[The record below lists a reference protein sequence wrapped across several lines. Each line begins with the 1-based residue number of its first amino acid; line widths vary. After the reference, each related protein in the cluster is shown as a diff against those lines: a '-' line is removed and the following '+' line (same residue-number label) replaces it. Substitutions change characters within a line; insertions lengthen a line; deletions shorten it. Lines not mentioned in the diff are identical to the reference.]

1 MSTLVD
7 MREFPATIGDMVTR
21 LAEQHDQVTVEVA
34 LDADDPLVRL
44 RGLKVADR
52 TVERWL
58 AQAVGDARKAG
69 VSWAAIGEALG
80 VSRQGAW
87 KLYNAELLDAIAA
100 SQDSSGLS
108 DEEAMDL
115 AVSELRAMR
124 AERRKRAAS

>member
-7 MREFPATIGDMVTR
+7 MRELPATVGTMTTR

-44 RGLKVADR
+44 RGLKVADQA
-52 TVERWL
+52 VKRWL
-58 AQAVGDARKAG
+58 AEAVGDARKAG

-87 KLYNAELLDAIAA
+87 KLYNAELLNAMAA
-100 SQDSSGLS
+100 SQERSGLT
-108 DEEAMDL
+108 DQEATDV